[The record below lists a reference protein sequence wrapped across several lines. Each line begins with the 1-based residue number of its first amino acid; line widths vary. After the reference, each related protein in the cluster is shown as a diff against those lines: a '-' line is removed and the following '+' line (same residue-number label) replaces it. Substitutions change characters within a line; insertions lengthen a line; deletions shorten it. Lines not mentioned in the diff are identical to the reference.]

1 MPSRKT
7 HTTRR
12 TKGFSLTELMVVMA
26 ISVIAASGLMMMYG
40 QSVTALHVQDRHL
53 DMQRQLRMAT
63 ELIKQDLRLAGF
75 LATPNSLMDTSIC
88 PRPSTNMRAVS
99 ITPADGFV
107 FDKTNNPNIKPSTLT
122 LFGDFS
128 GGTIY
133 MSQSVVGNR
142 IQLINDGTLPQTA
155 EEWDDFFQPHR
166 FVKITTNEQ
175 FDMIIPI
182 QSSDFD
188 EKSITLA
195 ETPPTVSPPQMCGIA
210 SYGAGYYV
218 NVVYFVRY
226 RVVKDLRAGAAKHST
241 VLIREE
247 LSRDGLTPVP
257 TTRMIVANDVVDLQF
272 YDFIFDEDQTGI
284 DPFLRSYSFLET
296 IAGTSTVADRL
307 SDGALASPESLRAMT
322 VKLTTRTPAED
333 PDFSHATRSSL
344 HAPIYSFEL
353 TGNYSGSCRCSS
365 AATRIQ
371 MRSLTGRN
379 LKAKGGLL

>member
-1 MPSRKT
+1 
-7 HTTRR
+7 
-12 TKGFSLTELMVVMA
+12 MA
-26 ISVIAASGLMMMYG
+26 ISVIAASGLMLMYG

-63 ELIKQDLRLAGF
+63 ELIKQDVRLAGF

-88 PRPSTNMRAVS
+88 PRPSTNMRAVT

-107 FDKTNNPNIKPSTLT
+107 FDTSNNLNIKPSTIT

-142 IQLINDGTLPQTA
+142 IQLIDDGTLPATS

-166 FVKITTNEQ
+166 FVKVTTNEQ
-175 FDMIIPI
+175 FDMILPI
-182 QSSDFD
+182 QSSSFD
-188 EKSITLA
+188 EKSVTLS
-195 ETPPTVSPPQMCGIA
+195 ETPPTVSPPQMCGVS
-210 SYGAGYYV
+210 SYGAGYYI

-226 RVVKDLRAGAAKHST
+226 RVVKDLRDGAAKEST

-247 LSRDGLTPVP
+247 LGRDGLTPVS
-257 TTRMIVANDVVDLQF
+257 TTRMIVANDIVDLQF

-284 DPFLRSYSFLET
+284 DPFLRSYSFLES
-296 IAGTSTVADRL
+296 IAGSSTVGERL
-307 SDGALASPESLRAMT
+307 SDGALAIPESLRAMT
-322 VKLTTRTPAED
+322 VKITSRTPVED
-333 PDFSHATRSSL
+333 PDFSHTPRKSAHS
-344 HAPIYSFEL
+344 PIYSFEL
-353 TGNYSGSCRCSS
+353 TGNHSGACRCSS

-379 LKAKGGLL
+379 LKVQGGLL

>member
-1 MPSRKT
+1 
-7 HTTRR
+7 
-12 TKGFSLTELMVVMA
+12 MA
-26 ISVIAASGLMMMYG
+26 ISIIAASGLMLMYG

-63 ELIKQDLRLAGF
+63 ELIKQDVRLAGF

-88 PRPSTNMRAVS
+88 PRPATIMRALT
-99 ITPADGFV
+99 ITPSDGFV
-107 FDKTNNPNIKPSTLT
+107 FDNTNNPNIKPSTLT

-142 IQLINDGTLPQTA
+142 IQLINDGTLPNTLEA
-155 EEWDDFFQPHR
+155 WDDFFQPHR
-166 FVKITTNEQ
+166 YVKVTTNEQ
-175 FDMIIPI
+175 FDMILPI
-182 QSSDFD
+182 QSSNFD
-188 EKSITLA
+188 EKSVTLA
-195 ETPPTVSPPQMCGIA
+195 ETPPTVSPPQMCGVA
-210 SYGAGYYV
+210 SFGAGYYI

-226 RVVKDLRAGAAKHST
+226 RVVRDLRDGALKHST

-247 LSRDGLTPVP
+247 LNRDGLTPVP
-257 TTRMIVANDVVDLQF
+257 TSRMIVANDIVDLQF

-296 IAGTSTVADRL
+296 IAGSTTVEARL
-307 SDGALASPESLRAMT
+307 SDGALAIPESLRAMT
-322 VKLTTRTPAED
+322 VKLTSRTPTED
-333 PDFSHATRSSL
+333 PDYSHAIRKSR

-353 TGNYSGSCRCSS
+353 TGNHSGSCRCSS